1 MKISSKLIMIIGS
14 LLLIGVYFF
23 PIWSIS
29 LDAPQYPEGIGLK
42 IHVNTIVGNEENDLN
57 NINNL
62 NHYIGMKRI
71 EPESIKELQ
80 YMPYIIGFM
89 ALSGVIIGI
98 VASRKLVLSWAILF
112 IIIGAIGLT
121 DFYMWE
127 YDYGHNLDPHAA
139 IKIDGM
145 SYQPPLIGTKQLL
158 NFTAHSFPD
167 IGGYLVGISILL
179 ALCAWFISKSKPTL
193 MPMMIVTLLSTTALS
208 SCSLQ
213 PDTIDYGKEE
223 CANCKMTIA
232 DNRFAAQY
240 KTTKGKYFK
249 FDAIECMAGYY
260 IENNIK
266 KEDIAGHWV
275 NIYNK
280 PGEFFPADKS
290 IFLQSDKIPSP
301 MGMYLSAYS
310 TKSDAD
316 DFLEKS
322 GGKIFYWE
330 GVKLLIAKEWN

>member
-1 MKISSKLIMIIGS
+1 MILGS

-42 IHVNTIVGNEENDLN
+42 IHVNTIVGKEENDLN

-89 ALSGVIIGI
+89 ALSGIIIGI
-98 VASRKLVLSWAILF
+98 TGSRKLVLSWAILF
-112 IIIGAIGLT
+112 IIIGAAGLT

-139 IKIDGM
+139 IKIEGM

-167 IGGYLVGISILL
+167 IGGYLVGVSILL
-179 ALCAWFISKSKPTL
+179 ALSAWFIGRTKSTTTPTI
-193 MPMMIVTLLSTTALS
+193 IVTLMSVIALS

-223 CANCKMTIA
+223 CVNCKMTIA
-232 DNRFAAQY
+232 DNRFAAQF

-260 IENNIK
+260 IEKGVK
-266 KEDIAGHWV
+266 KEDIAGQWV

-280 PGEFFPADKS
+280 PGESSHAEKS
-290 IFLQSDKIPSP
+290 IYIQSEKIPSP

>member
-1 MKISSKLIMIIGS
+1 MKISAKIIMILGS
-14 LLLIGVYFF
+14 LLLVGVYFF

-42 IHVNTIVGNEENDLN
+42 IHVNTIVGKEENDLN

-89 ALSGVIIGI
+89 ALSGIIIGI
-98 VASRKLVLSWAILF
+98 TGSRKLVLSWAILF
-112 IIIGAIGLT
+112 IIIGAAGLT

-139 IKIDGM
+139 IKIEGM

-167 IGGYLVGISILL
+167 IGGYLVGVSILL
-179 ALCAWFISKSKPTL
+179 ALSAWFIGRTKSTTTPTI
-193 MPMMIVTLLSTTALS
+193 IVTLMSVIALS

-223 CANCKMTIA
+223 CVNCKMTIA
-232 DNRFAAQY
+232 DNRFAAQF

-260 IENNIK
+260 IEKGVK
-266 KEDIAGHWV
+266 KEDIAGQWV

-280 PGEFFPADKS
+280 PGEFSHAEKS
-290 IFLQSDKIPSP
+290 IYIQSEKIPSP

>member
-1 MKISSKLIMIIGS
+1 MILGS

-42 IHVNTIVGNEENDLN
+42 IHVNTIVGKEENDLN

-89 ALSGVIIGI
+89 ALSGIIIGI
-98 VASRKLVLSWAILF
+98 TGSRKLVLSWAILF
-112 IIIGAIGLT
+112 IIIGAAGLT

-139 IKIDGM
+139 IKIEGM

-167 IGGYLVGISILL
+167 IGGYLVGVSILL
-179 ALCAWFISKSKPTL
+179 ALSAWFIGRTKSTTTPTI
-193 MPMMIVTLLSTTALS
+193 IVTLMSVIALS

-223 CANCKMTIA
+223 CVNCKMTIA
-232 DNRFAAQY
+232 DNRFAAQF

-260 IENNIK
+260 IEKGVK
-266 KEDIAGHWV
+266 KEDIAGQWV

-280 PGEFFPADKS
+280 PGEFSHAEKS
-290 IFLQSDKIPSP
+290 IYIQSEKIPSP

-322 GGKIFYWE
+322 GGKIFYWK